1 MTPINYTQLLQLAL
15 PQVIVV
21 ATALFVMAIDL
32 LALCKSST
40 HLRFTVAATLASL
53 GCAAAILRLVIAPV
67 QANFLDGMLIAD
79 PLTHFVQIALLV
91 LTIFTLLLSIDS
103 TFTQHIGEF
112 VLLILVAT
120 AGMMF
125 LVGSQDLL
133 VIFIS
138 LELLSLSLYVL
149 AAFSKRSLQSW
160 EAALKYF
167 LFGGMSA
174 AFLLFG
180 FSLLYGLSNS
190 TSLTHIAGAIHGPT
204 LNPLLVIAIVTTAI
218 GLGFKIA
225 AAPFHFWAPD
235 VYQGAPAPSAAF
247 IASGSKVASFFIFFQ
262 IMALGFAGADG
273 TASFPHIVRGW
284 IPVLAMM
291 ASLSMVWGN
300 LVAIRQSS
308 LRRLLAYSA
317 IAHAGYMLLAMVAHT
332 QQSLAALLYYVF
344 TYALATI
351 GAFAVIAVVEQ
362 QKGSDQLS
370 NFDGLSRQAPVLSF
384 SLAIFILS
392 LAGIP
397 PLAGFF
403 GKFYLFVTVL
413 AVNTPALGNALAGRA
428 RYRYE
433 RGVALLLPESPQAHV
448 CRATRSR
455 SGGIPIASSQPSSC
469 RCSRRRRHSARLRS
483 APPAEMDPRS
493 NRRVWTLS
501 RDSASLTQRAFVVVR
516 LPQLQIRHQPHYVE
530 EIRRHQI

>member
-1 MTPINYTQLLQLAL
+1 MNPINYAQLLRLAL

-32 LALCKSST
+32 LVLRKRAL
-40 HLRFTVAATLASL
+40 HIRFAVATTLASL
-53 GCAAAILRLVIAPV
+53 GCIAAILRIVLVPV
-67 QANFLDGMLIAD
+67 QANLFDGMLIAN
-79 PLTHFVQIALLV
+79 PLTHLVQIALLI
-91 LTIFTLLLSIDS
+91 LTIFTLLLSADS
-103 TFTQHIGEF
+103 TFTEHIGEF

-125 LVGSQDLL
+125 LVGTQDLL

-149 AAFSKRSLQSW
+149 AAFNKRSAQSW

-180 FSLLYGLSNS
+180 FSLLYGISNS
-190 TSLTHIAGAIHGPT
+190 TSLTHIAAAIHGPS
-204 LNPLLVIAIVTTAI
+204 LNPLLAIAIVTTAI

-235 VYQGAPAPSAAF
+235 VYLGAPAPSAAF
-247 IASGSKVASFFIFFQ
+247 IASSSKVASFFIFFQ
-262 IMALGFAGADG
+262 MMALGFAGAEG
-273 TASFPHIVRGW
+273 TASLHHVVRGW
-284 IPVLAMM
+284 IPVLAVM
-291 ASLSMVWGN
+291 AVLSMLLGN
-300 LVAIRQSS
+300 LVAIRQTS

-317 IAHAGYMLLAMVAHT
+317 IAHAGYMLLAIIAHT

-344 TYALATI
+344 TYALATL
-351 GAFAVIAVVEQ
+351 GAFAVIAVVEKQ
-362 QKGSDQLS
+362 RGSDLLS
-370 NFDGLSRQAPVLSF
+370 NFAGLSRQAPALSL

-413 AVNTPALGNALAGRA
+413 ASTPKSSTLLWLVVLAIAMSAVSLYYYLRVLRQVYVASPVEDATAIHSPIVTWILVLTLAAAVTLLGCAPNLILKWILSAI
-428 RYRYE
+428 
-433 RGVALLLPESPQAHV
+433 QA
-448 CRATRSR
+448 
-455 SGGIPIASSQPSSC
+455 SG
-469 RCSRRRRHSARLRS
+469 L
-483 APPAEMDPRS
+483 
-493 NRRVWTLS
+493 
-501 RDSASLTQRAFVVVR
+501 
-516 LPQLQIRHQPHYVE
+516 
-530 EIRRHQI
+530 

>member
-1 MTPINYTQLLQLAL
+1 MTQFNYTQLLRLAL

-21 ATALFVMAIDL
+21 VTALIVMAIDL
-32 LALCKSST
+32 LALRSRPT
-40 HLRFTVAATLASL
+40 RIRFTVAATLGSL
-53 GCAAAILRLVIAPV
+53 GCVFAIVRILLTPA
-67 QANFLDGMLIAD
+67 QANILDGTLIAN
-79 PLTHFVQIALLV
+79 PLTHLVQIALLA
-91 LTIFTLLLSIDS
+91 LTIVTLLISADS
-103 TFTQHIGEF
+103 HFTEHIGEF

-125 LVGSQDLL
+125 LVGTQDLL

-149 AAFSKRSLQSW
+149 AAFNKRSAQSW

-190 TSLTHIAGAIHGPT
+190 TSLTHIAAALHGPS

-235 VYQGAPAPSAAF
+235 VYLGAPAPSAAF

-262 IMALGFAGADG
+262 IMALGFVGVEG
-273 TASFPHIVRGW
+273 TASLPLVRGW
-284 IPVLAMM
+284 IPVLALM
-291 ASLSMVWGN
+291 AVLSMLLGN
-300 LVAIRQSS
+300 LVAIRQTS

-317 IAHAGYMLLAMVAHT
+317 IAHAGYMLLAILSHT
-332 QQSLAALLYYVF
+332 QQSLAALLYYVI
-344 TYALATI
+344 TYAVTTL
-351 GAFAVIAVVEQ
+351 GAFAVIAIVEQ
-362 QKGSDQLS
+362 QRGSDHLS
-370 NFDGLSRQAPVLSF
+370 NFNGLSRQAPVLSF
-384 SLAIFILS
+384 SLGIFILS

-403 GKFYLFVTVL
+403 GKFYLFVTVIRSTPNPASLLWLVVL
-413 AVNTPALGNALAGRA
+413 AIAMSAVSLFYYLR
-428 RYRYE
+428 
-433 RGVALLLPESPQAHV
+433 VLKHV
-448 CRATRSR
+448 YV
-455 SGGIPIASSQPSSC
+455 
-469 RCSRRRRHSARLRS
+469 
-483 APPAEMDPRS
+483 APPADELPTIQS
-493 NRRVWTLS
+493 PL
-501 RDSASLTQRAFVVVR
+501 LTQIVVLALAAAVI
-516 LPQLQIRHQPHYVE
+516 LLGCAPNLILKWILAAIQSSGL
-530 EIRRHQI
+530 

>member
-1 MTPINYTQLLQLAL
+1 MIAINYAQLLQLAM

-21 ATALFVMAIDL
+21 ATALIAMAIDL
-32 LALCKSST
+32 LF
-40 HLRFTVAATLASL
+40 LRRRATRARFSVAAAIASL
-53 GCAAAILRLVIAPV
+53 GCAGAILRILLVPI
-67 QANFLDGMLIAD
+67 QANILDGILIAN
-79 PLTHFVQIALLV
+79 PLTHMVQIALLV
-91 LTIFTLLLSIDS
+91 LAIFTLLISVDS
-103 TFTQHIGEF
+103 TFTEHVGEF

-138 LELLSLSLYVL
+138 LELLSLSLYIL
-149 AAFSKRSLQSW
+149 AAFNKRSAQSW

-190 TSLTHIAGAIHGPT
+190 TSLPRIAAAIHGPS

-218 GLGFKIA
+218 GLGFKVA

-262 IMALGFAGADG
+262 IMAIGFAGAEG
-273 TASFPHIVRGW
+273 TATLTHFVRGW
-284 IPVLAMM
+284 VPVLALI
-291 ASLSMVWGN
+291 AALSMLLGN
-300 LVAIRQSS
+300 LVAIRQTS

-317 IAHAGYMLLAMVAHT
+317 IAHAGYILLAMVAHT
-332 QQSLAALLYYVF
+332 QQSLAALLYYVI
-344 TYALATI
+344 TYALTTL
-351 GAFAVIAVVEQ
+351 GAFGVVAVVEEQ
-362 QKGSDQLS
+362 RGSDQLS
-370 NFDGLSRQAPVLSF
+370 NFDGLGRQAPVLSF
-384 SLAIFILS
+384 CLAIFILS

-413 AVNTPALGNALAGRA
+413 EATPGSLGLLWLVILAIAMSAVSLYYYLRVLKRVYVAAPSDEAGAIQSPILSQILMVLLAGA
-428 RYRYE
+428 VVLL
-433 RGVALLLPESPQAHV
+433 GCAPHLLLKWILAAIQA
-448 CRATRSR
+448 
-455 SGGIPIASSQPSSC
+455 SG
-469 RCSRRRRHSARLRS
+469 L
-483 APPAEMDPRS
+483 
-493 NRRVWTLS
+493 
-501 RDSASLTQRAFVVVR
+501 
-516 LPQLQIRHQPHYVE
+516 
-530 EIRRHQI
+530 

>member
-1 MTPINYTQLLQLAL
+1 MPPINYTQLLQLAM
-15 PQVIVV
+15 PEVIVV
-21 ATALFVMAIDL
+21 ATALLVMAIDL
-32 LALCKSST
+32 LALRKSAT
-40 HLRFTVAATLASL
+40 RIRFAVAATLASL
-53 GCAAAILRLVIAPV
+53 GCAGAILRIILAPV
-67 QANFLDGMLIAD
+67 QANLLDGMLIAD
-79 PLTHFVQIALLV
+79 PLTHLVQIALLA

-112 VLLILVAT
+112 VLLILMAT
-120 AGMMF
+120 VGMMF
-125 LVGSQDLL
+125 LVASQDLL

-138 LELLSLSLYVL
+138 LELLSLSLYIL
-149 AAFSKRSLQSW
+149 AAFSKRSAQSW

-190 TSLTHIAGAIHGPT
+190 TSLPQIAAAIHGPS

-262 IMALGFAGADG
+262 VMALGFVGAEG
-273 TASFPHIVRGW
+273 TATIPHPIRGW
-284 IPVLAMM
+284 IPVLALM
-291 ASLSMVWGN
+291 AALSMLLGN
-300 LVAIRQSS
+300 LVALRQSG

-317 IAHAGYMLLAMVAHT
+317 IAHAGYMLLAIIGHT
-332 QQSLAALLYYVF
+332 QQSLAALLYYVI
-344 TYALATI
+344 TYALATL
-351 GAFAVIAVVEQ
+351 GAFAVIAVVEEQ
-362 QKGSDQLS
+362 RGDDQLS
-370 NFDGLSRQAPVLSF
+370 NFDGLSRQSPALSF

-403 GKFYLFVTVL
+403 GKFYLFVAVL
-413 AVNTPALGNALAGRA
+413 ASTPKPADLVWLVILA
-428 RYRYE
+428 
-433 RGVALLLPESPQAHV
+433 
-448 CRATRSR
+448 
-455 SGGIPIASSQPSSC
+455 IAM
-469 RCSRRRRHSARLRS
+469 SAVSLYYYLKVLKRVYVT
-483 APPAEMDPRS
+483 PPAEGAPEIH
-493 NRRVWTLS
+493 
-501 RDSASLTQRAFVVVR
+501 APILTQVLVLVLAAGVILFGCA
-516 LPQLQIRHQPHYVE
+516 PQLLLKWILAAATSSGL
-530 EIRRHQI
+530 

>member
-1 MTPINYTQLLQLAL
+1 MIAINYAQLLQLAM

-21 ATALFVMAIDL
+21 ATALIAMAIDL
-32 LALCKSST
+32 LALRKSVT
-40 HLRFTVAATLASL
+40 RIRFAVAATLASL
-53 GCAAAILRLVIAPV
+53 GCAGAILRILLAPV
-67 QANFLDGMLIAD
+67 QANILNGMLIAN
-79 PLTHFVQIALLV
+79 PVTHMVQIALLV
-91 LTIFTLLLSIDS
+91 LTIFPLLITVDS
-103 TFTQHIGEF
+103 TFTEHVGEF

-138 LELLSLSLYVL
+138 LELLSLSLYIL
-149 AAFSKRSLQSW
+149 AAFNKRSAQSW

-190 TSLTHIAGAIHGPT
+190 TSLTEIAAAIHGSS

-218 GLGFKIA
+218 GVGFKVA

-262 IMALGFAGADG
+262 IMAIGFAGAEG
-273 TASFPHIVRGW
+273 TAALPHFVRGW
-284 IPVLAMM
+284 VPVLALI
-291 ASLSMVWGN
+291 AALSMLLGN

-317 IAHAGYMLLAMVAHT
+317 VAHAGYILLAMVAHT
-332 QQSLAALLYYVF
+332 QQSLAALLYYVI
-344 TYALATI
+344 TYALTTL
-351 GAFAVIAVVEQ
+351 GAFGVVAVVEEQ
-362 QKGSDQLS
+362 RGSDQLS
-370 NFDGLSRQAPVLSF
+370 NFDGLGRQAPVLSF
-384 SLAIFILS
+384 CLAIFILS

-413 AVNTPALGNALAGRA
+413 EATPGSMGLLWLVVLAIAMSAVSLYYYLRVLKRVYVAAPSDEAGSIQSPILSQILMVLLAGTVVLLGCA
-428 RYRYE
+428 PH
-433 RGVALLLPESPQAHV
+433 VLLKWILAALHA
-448 CRATRSR
+448 
-455 SGGIPIASSQPSSC
+455 SG
-469 RCSRRRRHSARLRS
+469 L
-483 APPAEMDPRS
+483 
-493 NRRVWTLS
+493 
-501 RDSASLTQRAFVVVR
+501 
-516 LPQLQIRHQPHYVE
+516 
-530 EIRRHQI
+530 

>member
-1 MTPINYTQLLQLAL
+1 MIAIIYAQLLQLAM

-21 ATALFVMAIDL
+21 ATALIAMAIDL
-32 LALCKSST
+32 LF
-40 HLRFTVAATLASL
+40 LRRRATRARFSVAAAIASL
-53 GCAAAILRLVIAPV
+53 GCAGAILRILLVPI
-67 QANFLDGMLIAD
+67 QANILDGILIAN
-79 PLTHFVQIALLV
+79 PLTHMVQIALLV
-91 LTIFTLLLSIDS
+91 LAIFTLLISVDS
-103 TFTQHIGEF
+103 TFTEHVGEF

-138 LELLSLSLYVL
+138 LELLSLSLYIL
-149 AAFSKRSLQSW
+149 AAFNKRSAQSW

-190 TSLTHIAGAIHGPT
+190 TSLPRIAAAIHGPS

-218 GLGFKIA
+218 GLGFKVA

-262 IMALGFAGADG
+262 IMAIGFAGAEG
-273 TASFPHIVRGW
+273 TATLTHFVRGW
-284 IPVLAMM
+284 VPVLALI
-291 ASLSMVWGN
+291 AALSMLLGN
-300 LVAIRQSS
+300 LVAIRQTS

-317 IAHAGYMLLAMVAHT
+317 IAHAGYILLAMVAHT
-332 QQSLAALLYYVF
+332 QQSLAALLYYVI
-344 TYALATI
+344 TYALTTL
-351 GAFAVIAVVEQ
+351 GAFGVVAVVEEQ
-362 QKGSDQLS
+362 RGSDQLS
-370 NFDGLSRQAPVLSF
+370 NFDGLGRQAPVLSF
-384 SLAIFILS
+384 CLAIFILS

-413 AVNTPALGNALAGRA
+413 EATPGSMGLLWLVVLAIAMSAVSLYYYLRVLKRVYVAAPSDEAGSIQSPILSQILMVLLAGTVVLLGCA
-428 RYRYE
+428 PH
-433 RGVALLLPESPQAHV
+433 LLLKWILAAIQA
-448 CRATRSR
+448 
-455 SGGIPIASSQPSSC
+455 SG
-469 RCSRRRRHSARLRS
+469 L
-483 APPAEMDPRS
+483 
-493 NRRVWTLS
+493 
-501 RDSASLTQRAFVVVR
+501 
-516 LPQLQIRHQPHYVE
+516 
-530 EIRRHQI
+530 